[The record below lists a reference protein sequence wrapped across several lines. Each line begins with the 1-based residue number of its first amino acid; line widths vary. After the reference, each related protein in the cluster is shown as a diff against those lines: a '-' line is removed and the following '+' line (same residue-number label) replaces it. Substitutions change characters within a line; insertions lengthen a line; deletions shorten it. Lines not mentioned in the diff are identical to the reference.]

1 MRKPTD
7 REFQDYDGMHCRSLW
22 QSLPEDWRCPV
33 CNRNKR
39 GILQWGVRKG
49 SNASKYGSIGWKA
62 AVHLHHDHA
71 PLNGNDFGGRLGRFP
86 TTVICGACNSADAR
100 AKKMCGA
107 PAWFSFSPGELRHFV
122 SAIDNGPIAINIE
135 VATAIFRGHNNS
147 KS

>member
-1 MRKPTD
+1 
-7 REFQDYDGMHCRSLW
+7 MHCRNLW
-22 QSLPEDWRCPV
+22 QSRMTGAAQPCD
-33 CNRNKR
+33 RNKR

>member
-49 SNASKYGSIGWKA
+49 SNASKYGPILVFA
-62 AVHLHHDHA
+62 
-71 PLNGNDFGGRLGRFP
+71 GRAQTVCVRYRQRSGRYQ
-86 TTVICGACNSADAR
+86 
-100 AKKMCGA
+100 
-107 PAWFSFSPGELRHFV
+107 H
-122 SAIDNGPIAINIE
+122 
-135 VATAIFRGHNNS
+135 
-147 KS
+147 